1 LLVRTQH
8 GLCYLISSSLTE
20 VEKSVIMYLK
30 NICFIKEMFLQ
41 LFNKYVSHKYVS
53 MYINFNQS
61 LQEQ

>member
-1 LLVRTQH
+1 
-8 GLCYLISSSLTE
+8 
-20 VEKSVIMYLK
+20 MYLK